1 MEVVEK
7 ACSQLE
13 TSDNCWS
20 TTLVG
25 LRPWLASAP
34 GFFLM
39 LSKSIWPS
47 QQRMAFS
54 FFASSRLAL
63 YLICN

>member
-7 ACSQLE
+7 AGSQLE

-20 TTLVG
+20 ATLVG
-25 LRPWLASAP
+25 LCSR
-34 GFFLM
+34 FLSHI
-39 LSKSIWPS
+39 SKCIWPS
-47 QQRMAFS
+47 QQRMVFS
-54 FFASSRLAL
+54 FFVSSRLAL